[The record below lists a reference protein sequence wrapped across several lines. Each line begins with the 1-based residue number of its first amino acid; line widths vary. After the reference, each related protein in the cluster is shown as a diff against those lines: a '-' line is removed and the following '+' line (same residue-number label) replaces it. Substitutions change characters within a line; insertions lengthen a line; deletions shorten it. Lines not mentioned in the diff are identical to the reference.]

1 MTDEDREKF
10 KTLLLESKEDLRKKI
25 EKLTKTDFGD
35 DVDSL
40 EQESD
45 ETEEM
50 ATNLSL
56 STSFGERLSEVET
69 ALEKI
74 ENGTY
79 GICENCGN
87 EISIELLE
95 VDPESR
101 LCKECK
107 TKNG

>member
-1 MTDEDREKF
+1 MTDENKEKF
-10 KTLLLESKEDLRKKI
+10 KKLLLETKKDLEAKI
-25 EKLTKTDFGD
+25 KNLTKTDFGD

-56 STSFGERLSEVET
+56 SASFSERLSGVEE

-74 ENGTY
+74 KNGAY
-79 GICENCGN
+79 GICESCGN
-87 EISIELLE
+87 EISTDLLE
-95 VDPESR
+95 VDPESK
-101 LCKECK
+101 LCKDCK
-107 TKNG
+107 TKNA